1 MTRTDPPPA
10 LDADV
15 IVVGAGPVGLTTGC
29 ALRHHGVSCLLLEQR
44 TEIKAYSRAN
54 NLWARPQELLASIG
68 LRDVLAENAY
78 AIHTINFFVDGTP
91 TTPIPIADVASP
103 YPEVLYSGQDVIERT
118 LTGALE
124 ARGGRLERGRTVTGI
139 LQDET
144 GVTVVLRRG
153 EDGPEE
159 RRRCRY
165 LVAADGARS
174 TVRPLL
180 GLDFEPERLPNCMNR
195 QVDAKLSWRRSLEPD
210 QLWFF
215 YYARGFAG
223 VLPVWG
229 GYHRLFFLA
238 DDTGVPDRDPTLQE
252 IETLARTVT
261 GDETLTLTD
270 PQWLTHSRFAYGVSP
285 GYARGRVFLAGD
297 AGHLSLPI
305 GGQGMNAGLHDA
317 VEIAWR
323 LAMTLRGE
331 AAPAVLASY
340 DGERGGEH
348 ARLSAQ
354 QARGFRWTVY
364 RGPVTDRVLGLAAKA
379 LPNLGSLLQGTDDMQ
394 QMGVAY
400 PKSLLNADRLYGLA
414 RLVRPGA
421 RPGERAPD
429 AEVTR
434 AGETT
439 TLFPF
444 LYNPD
449 GRTTGWALLCFDGR
463 AQGAHASLRAA
474 IRAVAPW
481 PWIRPRL
488 VLAAPETGS
497 WDAPVLSDMDGKAH
511 GAYGLEGRP
520 ALVLVRPDGHIAGRF
535 DADRSEPLTAYCRT
549 VFGAAADE
557 APDDTPDE
565 TPDEAPAS
573 RGRRSATVAL

>member
-1 MTRTDPPPA
+1 MTESQTASHDPQYHAPHGV
-10 LDADV
+10 DADV

-54 NLWARPQELLASIG
+54 NLWARPQELLAGIG
-68 LRDVLAENAY
+68 LRDALAEQAY
-78 AIHTINFFVDGTP
+78 PVHTINFFVNGTP

-103 YPEVLYSGQDVIERT
+103 FPEVLYSGQDVIERT
-118 LTGALE
+118 LGSTFAE
-124 ARGGRLERGRTVTGI
+124 RGGRIERGVTVTDVV
-139 LQDET
+139 QDET

-159 RRRCRY
+159 RRRGRY

-174 TVRPLL
+174 TIRARL
-180 GLDFEPERLPNCMNR
+180 GLDFEPVRLADCMNR
-195 QVDAKLSWRRSLEPD
+195 QVDARLSWRRSQHPD

-215 YYARGFAG
+215 YYERGFAG
-223 VLPVWG
+223 IMPVWG

-238 DDTGVPDRDPTLQE
+238 DDTGVPDRDPTLPE
-252 IETLARTVT
+252 IQALAREVT
-261 GDETLTLTD
+261 GDDTLTLTD

-285 GYARGRVFLAGD
+285 AYARGRVFLAGD

-331 AAPAVLASY
+331 AQPVVLASY
-340 DGERGGEH
+340 DSERGGEH

-364 RGPVTDRVLGLAAKA
+364 RGAITDTVLGLAAKA

-394 QMGVAY
+394 QMGVSY
-400 PKSLLNADRLYGLA
+400 PKSPLNEDRLPGLGPLL
-414 RLVRPGA
+414 RSGPK
-421 RPGERAPD
+421 PGERAPD
-429 AEVTR
+429 AEVTHR
-434 AGETT
+434 GETT
-439 TLFPF
+439 SLFRF
-444 LYNPD
+444 LANPD
-449 GRTTGWALLCFDGR
+449 GWTTGWALLCFDGR
-463 AQGAHASLRAA
+463 SVEAHPALRDALRA
-474 IRAVAPW
+474 VTPW

-488 VLAAPETGS
+488 VLAGPMLDGAEV
-497 WDAPVLSDMDGKAH
+497 PVLSDLDGRAH
-511 GAYGLEGRP
+511 GAYGVEGRP
-520 ALVLVRPDGHIAGRF
+520 ALVLVRPDGHIAF
-535 DADRSEPLTAYCRT
+535 RSGGEAGETLAAYARR
-549 VFGAAADE
+549 VFGAPPAA
-557 APDDTPDE
+557 
-565 TPDEAPAS
+565 
-573 RGRRSATVAL
+573 